1 MFVTLIVWDIGTTK
15 MKERTK
21 TSNLIVGNFSL
32 TFVNLSLVW
41 ILYFHVWLQNGGKLL
56 VWSEYYNQFGI
67 YQPSHVSMYPRTT
80 TSQLK

>member
-21 TSNLIVGNFSL
+21 TSNLIVDNFSL

-41 ILYFHVWLQNGGKLL
+41 ILYFHVWLQNGGELL

-67 YQPSHVSMYPRTT
+67 YQPSHVSMYHRTT
-80 TSQLK
+80 ASQLK